1 MKEVCRQNSVKANE
15 WKDARKDHRLS
26 EARGLAAWLVLETG
40 VGTLAEL
47 GRVTG
52 RDITTL
58 SSAAKRLQRR
68 AQKDLDLD
76 KRMKEVLQMFS

>member
-1 MKEVCRQNSVKANE
+1 MEGCEERPQVIGSSRPG
-15 WKDARKDHRLS
+15 
-26 EARGLAAWLVLETG
+26 GLAAWLVLETG

-47 GRVTG
+47 GKVTG

-58 SSAAKRLQRR
+58 SSAAKRLKRR